1 MSSAIIKFNYSV
13 RSSSSSSLVLQKDV
27 FNLICLLFCCLS
39 CSEFFPRFGHNYLK
53 CLRSFTLD
61 GVSFCA
67 NKWEIQSILTA
78 SLSTS
83 NNHAKQNILQ
93 QHAWL
98 LEPIDSIHHS
108 PHSVMIAHLPFMPI
122 VWSTRNQKTVYVRK
136 LSDFGTFVLFSPLPL
151 LMDSQS
157 N

>member
-13 RSSSSSSLVLQKDV
+13 RSRSSSNSSLVLQKDV
-27 FNLICLLFCCLS
+27 FNLICLLFCRLS
-39 CSEFFPRFGHNYLK
+39 CSEFFTRFGHNYLK
-53 CLRSFTLD
+53 CFRSFTLD
-61 GVSFCA
+61 GVLFCA

-78 SLSTS
+78 SLPATIMPY
-83 NNHAKQNILQ
+83 KMFYNIT
-93 QHAWL
+93 
-98 LEPIDSIHHS
+98 LEPIDSFTICLIQL
-108 PHSVMIAHLPFMPI
+108 MIAHLPFMPI

-136 LSDFGTFVLFSPLPL
+136 LSDFGTFVSFSLLPL